1 MYEGQERDSESKGN
15 TWTDDS
21 YFVWEC
27 GYCGKWGHKKAQC
40 RKLKKDQGVK
50 PPAATVQAV
59 ATVNQFHSSDG
70 RDDSFWMF
78 AVSASSGR
86 NVRVLV
92 DSGADKH
99 VCPMSF
105 ASATPLGPAQGW
117 HALCKLS
124 KADRSVTLDVVKK
137 ASLGGRQSL
146 HND

>member
-1 MYEGQERDSESKGN
+1 MHIGQVKG
-15 TWTDDS
+15 TK
-21 YFVWEC
+21 
-27 GYCGKWGHKKAQC
+27 GKCKKGKKGTVSRKETRGQTTPILFGSAGIVASGDT
-40 RKLKKDQGVK
+40 RKLSVEAEEGPRVK

-105 ASATPLGPAQGW
+105 ASATPLGATKGGMLY
-117 HALCKLS
+117 ANCRKLI
-124 KADRSVTLDVVKK
+124 AV
-137 ASLGGRQSL
+137 
-146 HND
+146 